1 MINYPNKKSPSNNKL
16 KIFANRGM
24 NLEEAINITNDYYL
38 DKGIAVI
45 HKKPTPIQI
54 VKMDYS
60 NGARITDAYF
70 KSPSTTDYNGV
81 YKGRYIDFEAK
92 ETQNKTSFP
101 FHNIGEHQLKHLE
114 AVSKQGA
121 IAFLIISF
129 TKLEEIYFLDA
140 NYVLDYYH
148 KEDRK
153 SIPYSF
159 IKEKGYLIKQGY
171 FTRVDYLEII
181 DKYYLEIHN

>member
-1 MINYPNKKSPSNNKL
+1 MINYPNKKSSFSNAL
-16 KIFANRGM
+16 KVYANRGM
-24 NLEEAINITNDYYL
+24 NLEEAINITNQYYL
-38 DKGIAVI
+38 DKGLAVV

-54 VKMDYS
+54 VKMDYT

-81 YKGRYIDFEAK
+81 YKGRYLDFEAK

-114 AVSKQGA
+114 DVLKHDA

-129 TKLEEIYFLDA
+129 TKLNEIYFLDA
-140 NYVLDYYH
+140 KHVLNYYH

-159 IKEKGYLIKQGY
+159 IKENGYLIKQGY
-171 FTRVDYLEII
+171 FTRVDYLTII
-181 DKYYLEIHN
+181 DEYYLS

>member
-1 MINYPNKKSPSNNKL
+1 MINYPNKKNNYSGGL
-16 KIFANRGM
+16 KVYANRGM
-24 NLEEAINITNDYYL
+24 NLEESINITNDYYL

-54 VKMDYS
+54 VKMDYT

-70 KSPSTTDYNGV
+70 KSPSTTDYNGI
-81 YKGRYIDFEAK
+81 YKGKYIDFEAK

-101 FHNIGEHQLKHLE
+101 FHNIGEHQIKHLDS
-114 AVSKQGA
+114 VLKQGA

-129 TKLEEIYFLDA
+129 TKLDEIYLLDA
-140 NYVLDYYH
+140 KHVLHYYYN
-148 KEDRK
+148 EERK

-159 IKEKGYLIKQGY
+159 IKENGYLITQGY
-171 FTRVDYLEII
+171 FTRVDYLQII
-181 DKYYLEIHN
+181 DKYYLN

>member
-1 MINYPNKKSPSNNKL
+1 MINYPNKKSKVSNSL
-16 KIFANRGM
+16 KVYANRGM
-24 NLEEAINITNDYYL
+24 NLEEAINITNQYYL
-38 DKGIAVI
+38 DQQIAVI

-54 VKMDYS
+54 VKMDYT
-60 NGARITDAYF
+60 NGARIIDAYF

-101 FHNIGEHQLKHLE
+101 LHNIGDHQIEHLRQVLK
-114 AVSKQGA
+114 QDA

-129 TKLEEIYFLDA
+129 TKLDKIYFINAKHILEFYDS
-140 NYVLDYYH
+140 
-148 KEDRK
+148 KDRK

-159 IKEKGYLIKQGY
+159 IQENGHQIKQGY

-181 DKYYLEIHN
+181 DKYYL

>member
-1 MINYPNKKSPSNNKL
+1 MINYPNKKNSPLSPL
-16 KIFANRGM
+16 KIYANRGM
-24 NLEEAINITNDYYL
+24 NLEEAINITNQYYS
-38 DKGIAVI
+38 DNGIAVI

-54 VKMDYS
+54 VKMDYT
-60 NGARITDAYF
+60 NGARIVDAYF

-81 YKGRYIDFEAK
+81 YKGKYIDFEAK

-101 FHNIGEHQLKHLE
+101 FHNIGEHQIKHLE
-114 AVSKQGA
+114 SVLKQDA

-129 TKLEEIYFLDA
+129 TKLNEIYLLDA
-140 NYVLDYYH
+140 NYVLHYYYN
-148 KEDRK
+148 ESRK

-159 IKEKGYLIKQGY
+159 IKEKGHLLKQGY

-181 DKYYLEIHN
+181 DKYYL